1 MPQRFDFWH
10 LRVHF
15 GPIGDDF
22 DLCETFFDRWKSI
35 VGSVQL
41 SASES
46 RLRAPKSSTLARLVS
61 HFFTQKVRFGPLGV
75 DFEPLEVDIYPL

>member
-22 DLCETFFDRWKSI
+22 DLCETIFNRWKSI

-41 SASES
+41 SVSES
-46 RLRAPKSSTLARLVS
+46 RLWAPESPTLGRLVS
-61 HFFTQKVRFGPLGV
+61 LLG
-75 DFEPLEVDIYPL
+75 L